1 MRAKKLHVKRFV
13 MHFFLHNTMY
23 KIVRVHSNPVKF
35 YEYFVVKQCRCYKE
49 NSLCSFS
56 KRLSFILL
64 RMTNS
69 ILRQTFFIR
78 IIWQRQH
85 NRTAS
90 LCHCRF
96 ARSLCRFVENF
107 ANKTSWLLFLRLLR
121 QLSLSADLNK
131 QFIFCGKPSIV
142 VVNTVSCYL
151 LKCFGSFISRVFYF
165 IMSKLSKPNKYTLSK

>member
-1 MRAKKLHVKRFV
+1 

-23 KIVRVHSNPVKF
+23 KIVRVHSSQWNFMNFK
-35 YEYFVVKQCRCYKE
+35 VVEQCRFYKE

-56 KRLSFILL
+56 KHLSFALL

-69 ILRQTFFIR
+69 ILRQTVFIR

-121 QLSLSADLNK
+121 QLSLSTDLNK

-142 VVNTVSCYL
+142 VGNTVSCYL
-151 LKCFGSFISRVFYF
+151 LKCFDSFISRVFYF
-165 IMSKLSKPNKYTLSK
+165 IMSKVSKPNKYSLSK